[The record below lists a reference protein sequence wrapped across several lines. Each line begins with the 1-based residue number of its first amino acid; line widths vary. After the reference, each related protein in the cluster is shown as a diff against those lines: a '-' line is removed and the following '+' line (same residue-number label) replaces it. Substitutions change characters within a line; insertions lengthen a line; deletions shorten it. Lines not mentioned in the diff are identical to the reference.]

1 MNNQAVRELKRHDF
15 ASVSVKENVP
25 DLLEIQLASYE
36 EFLQENVLAEKRV
49 KKGLEAVFRTMFP
62 VEDNH
67 RNYVLEYKSYY
78 LGLPK

>member
-36 EFLQENVLAEKRV
+36 EFLQENLILLFR
-49 KKGLEAVFRTMFP
+49 KKT
-62 VEDNH
+62 N
-67 RNYVLEYKSYY
+67 YY
-78 LGLPK
+78 LIYD